1 MFLRAPRSSTSLTSR
16 PTTFITSTTS
26 TTPTFHHSITDSPV
40 DASQLTTALRPAA
53 CNTAI
58 MFKLVRPCFP
68 LPGRAVA
75 AALRS
80 QHLPLARPTTTP
92 LRLAARRFSLDRP
105 SPAQPQAGRA
115 VRPTLP
121 PHNSHQRRPYNYQP
135 NSPKPRTSQ
144 PAPIYDSYTQVR
156 LQAAKPIISTSPL
169 LSRTK
174 YTQLTPFPLPQTGAA
189 GAPSEPPQPTPSS

>member
-105 SPAQPQAGRA
+105 SLAQPQLRRA
-115 VRPTLP
+115 AYQ
-121 PHNSHQRRPYNYQP
+121 HNPHQRRPYNYQP

-156 LQAAKPIISTSPL
+156 LQAAKPIISTPPPSSSPI
-169 LSRTK
+169 SPQSQTK
-174 YTQLTPFPLPQTGAA
+174 KNQLTTLF
-189 GAPSEPPQPTPSS
+189 